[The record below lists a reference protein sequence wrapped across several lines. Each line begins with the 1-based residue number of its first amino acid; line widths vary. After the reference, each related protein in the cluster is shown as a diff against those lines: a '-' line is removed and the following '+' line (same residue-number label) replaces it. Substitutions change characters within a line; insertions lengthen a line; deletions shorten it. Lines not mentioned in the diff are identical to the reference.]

1 MDLEKKVM
9 DAIKIIDKRID
20 YLKNHYAIN
29 KEDRLNE
36 LVNIREEL
44 KKSYGLQ

>member
-20 YLKNHYAIN
+20 YLKNHYATC
-29 KEDRLNE
+29 KDERLNE